1 MLIDLKIKKLYNA
14 FMSLQPKMTVV
25 KKIDRG
31 SLPMLA
37 LTVPI
42 FFESLFRML
51 VSSVDT
57 VMLSSY
63 SQEAVAAVGMTA

>member
-1 MLIDLKIKKLYNA
+1 
-14 FMSLQPKMTVV
+14 
-25 KKIDRG
+25 
-31 SLPMLA
+31 MLA

-63 SQEAVAAVGMTA
+63 SQEAVAAVGMTAQFVFFIQILFNVICIGVTIVLAHYIGGNT